1 MIIVTLIIITFII
14 IITSIVVIINYLFII
29 IIIVLFILIIYDFL
43 LRKWSLTAR
52 RNSPWKH
59 PYVIGPSPHPVFNQL
74 TGWFND
80 HLAPHLF
87 PQKKIRRLLRISHPF
102 HHPRHPPFFHRDTS
116 FSSPKKKRM
125 AHLPL
130 PIRPANSCTL
140 PLPQSKVST
149 ARSVTS
155 GSVSPSSVSRISN
168 EAWFLERR
176 CSFHPGGSGFFS
188 GRYLGEI

>member
-1 MIIVTLIIITFII
+1 MK
-14 IITSIVVIINYLFII
+14 TSICH
-29 IIIVLFILIIYDFL
+29 
-43 LRKWSLTAR
+43 RTQS
-52 RNSPWKH
+52 SPSVQSIDWMIQR
-59 PYVIGPSPHPVFNQL
+59 PFGATSFSS
-74 TGWFND
+74 
-80 HLAPHLF
+80 
-87 PQKKIRRLLRISHPF
+87 KKIRRLLRISHPF